1 VQIKLS
7 GAIYGTIT
15 AGALLA
21 AEFSR
26 RESYAKTIFA
36 LVLAL
41 VLYWLAHAYAANAD
55 RRIREQQQL
64 TLKGFTADLLRE
76 LPILGG
82 ASIPLLA
89 IVIFGLGGASLGT
102 AITAALWTAA
112 AVIAA
117 IELTAAIRSGV
128 RGRALVI
135 HAVIGIVL
143 GLLVPAINAV
153 LQH

>member
-1 VQIKLS
+1 MQIKLS

-21 AEFSR
+21 AEFAR
-26 RESYAKTIFA
+26 RESYGKTIFA

-55 RRIREQQQL
+55 RRIREQKKL
-64 TLKGFTADLLRE
+64 TAKGFAGDLLHQ

-89 IVIFGLGGASLGT
+89 ILIFGLAGASLGA
-102 AITAALWTAA
+102 AITAAEWTAA
-112 AVIAA
+112 AVIAS
-117 IELTAAIRSGV
+117 IEVTAAIRSGV
-128 RGRALVI
+128 RGGALVV
-135 HAVIGIVL
+135 HTVIGIVL
-143 GLLVPAINAV
+143 GLFVPAINFV

>member
-1 VQIKLS
+1 MCDWAWPVSLVSVQIKLS

-26 RESYAKTIFA
+26 RESYGKTIAA

-55 RRIREQQQL
+55 RRIREQKQL
-64 TLKGFTADLLRE
+64 TAKDFGGDLLRE

-89 IVIFGLGGASLGT
+89 ILIFGLAGASLGT
-102 AITAALWTAA
+102 AITAALW
-112 AVIAA
+112 
-117 IELTAAIRSGV
+117 
-128 RGRALVI
+128 
-135 HAVIGIVL
+135 
-143 GLLVPAINAV
+143 
-153 LQH
+153 

>member
-26 RESYAKTIFA
+26 RESYGKTIFA

-55 RRIREQQQL
+55 RRIREQQKL
-64 TLKGFTADLLRE
+64 TLKSFASDLLHE

-89 IVIFGLGGASLGT
+89 IVIFGLAGASLGT
-102 AITAALWTAA
+102 AISAALWTAA

-128 RGRALVI
+128 RGRALVV

>member
-55 RRIREQQQL
+55 RRIREQKQL
-64 TLKGFTADLLRE
+64 TWKGFAGDLLRE

-82 ASIPLLA
+82 ASVPLLA
-89 IVIFGLGGASLGT
+89 ILIFGVAGASLGT
-102 AITAALWTAA
+102 AISAALWTAA
-112 AVIAA
+112 AVIAG

-135 HAVIGIVL
+135 HAAIGIVL
-143 GLLVPAINAV
+143 GLLVPAINVV

>member
-1 VQIKLS
+1 VQLKFS

-21 AEFSR
+21 AEYSR
-26 RESYAKTIFA
+26 RETYGRTIGA

-41 VLYWLAHAYAANAD
+41 ILYWLAHAYAANAD
-55 RRIREQQQL
+55 TRIREQKP
-64 TLKGFTADLLRE
+64 LKASAFGRDLLRQ
-76 LPILGG
+76 LPILVG
-82 ASIPLLA
+82 ASIPLFA
-89 IVIFGLGGASLGT
+89 IVIFGLAGAGLGT

-117 IELTAAIRSGV
+117 IELTAATRSGV
-128 RGRALVI
+128 RGRALAV
-135 HAVIGIVL
+135 HAVIGIAL

-153 LQH
+153 LH